1 MNRQTETSDPVR
13 YSVVELAAL
22 LGLSDESIYRGIR
35 HNQIPHLRIG
45 RRLVL
50 PKAAIDDWLRSAS
63 AGGTG
68 SPAHSPDRAT
78 SK

>member
-1 MNRQTETSDPVR
+1 MNQQTETPEPVR
-13 YSVVELAAL
+13 YSVAELAAL

-35 HNQIPHLRIG
+35 RNQIPHLRIG

-50 PKAAIDDWLRSAS
+50 PKVAIDDWLRGAS
-63 AGGTG
+63 TGGT
-68 SPAHSPDRAT
+68 DAT